1 MSSDPQ
7 SVRFQIASR
16 LGGFRD
22 TATIPDPFGTSA
34 QFVIYRADGNAHRAW
49 ARAEMDRNPIVTEI
63 MLGIESPPPA
73 LSSDDEKTVTT
84 FRAKVEDDTARLLV
98 PIIDRLTAATIER
111 NLEREATKRA
121 LTDGRIQASD
131 VMFQGMDQQLKEAKF
146 ILKDWSGVP
155 ADDGST
161 ITFSSGMKEA
171 LLTND
176 TPLEGEEVQA
186 LLLKQDCW
194 TYKRPLPD
202 DEIDQADG
210 SQEITDIKVGDDGAR
225 TSTTRTI
232 HYKLTVLPSVTTLGR
247 AYLLYFLAKSRETA
261 LFRNATMEA
270 AGKNSAPSSD
280 SIILSGDGTSG
291 AETPN

>member
-7 SVRFQIASR
+7 TVRFQIASR

-34 QFVIYRADGNAHRAW
+34 QFVIYRADSNAHRAW
-49 ARAEMDRNPIVTEI
+49 ARGEMDRNPVVTEI

-73 LSSDDEKTVTT
+73 LSSDDEKIVTT
-84 FRAKVEDDTARLLV
+84 LRAKVDADDTARLLV
-98 PIIDRLTAATIER
+98 PIIDRLTAVTIER

-121 LTDGRIQASD
+121 LTEGKVKASD
-131 VMFQGMDQQLKEAKF
+131 VMFQGMDQQLKEGKF
-146 ILKDWSGVP
+146 ILKDWSNLP

-161 ITFSSGMKEA
+161 ITFSIAMREA

-176 TPLEGEEVQA
+176 TPLDGEEVQA

-194 TYKRPLPD
+194 TYKRPLSD

-210 SQEITDIKVGDDGAR
+210 TREVLDVEDLGAVR
-225 TSTTRTI
+225 TTTPRTI

-261 LFRNATMEA
+261 LFRNAVMEA

-280 SIILSGDGTSG
+280 SITSSGDGTSG